1 MISYV
6 LDASVGAKWISPAGA
21 EPLAEQAET
30 LLRQYV
36 QGRLKLVVPDL
47 FWSEIASFLWKAV
60 RSNKIS
66 VGTAEDGLREMTARN
81 LPTISSQKVLT
92 EALYIAA
99 RFDRTPYDS
108 IYVALAQAFQINLIT
123 ADERLANALA
133 AHFPVKWLGSL

>member
-6 LDASVGAKWISPAGA
+6 LDASVGAKWISPRGA

-81 LPTISSQKVLT
+81 LPTVSSQKVLT

>member
-66 VGTAEDGLREMTARN
+66 VGTAEDGLRELTARN
-81 LPTISSQKVLT
+81 LPTVSSQKVLT

>member
-47 FWSEIASFLWKAV
+47 FWSEIASFFWKAV

-66 VGTAEDGLREMTARN
+66 VGTAEDGLREMTACN

>member
-66 VGTAEDGLREMTARN
+66 VGTAEDGLREMTACN